1 MRSSRAQRNVI
12 YAMGAFFVIALAIG
26 LWPVQA
32 NVFGS
37 PSYSCGS
44 GFIHSAHHWKVD
56 SAASSGERIAN
67 STATGTPSQVC
78 PNKVYG
84 RRDFALLVGA
94 FALVVGLLTLVLVQN
109 PQDRSRVAI
118 QASMRV
124 RGTDRR

>member
-1 MRSSRAQRNVI
+1 VRFSRAQRNVV
-12 YAMGAFFVIALAIG
+12 YAMAAFFALAIAIG

-44 GFIHSAHHWKVD
+44 GFIHSAHQWKVD
-56 SAASSGERIAN
+56 SAASSSERVAN
-67 STATGTPSQVC
+67 GTATGTPSQLC

-94 FALVVGLLTLVLVQN
+94 FALVVGLLTLVLIQN